1 MPKKKQFS
9 IKGDRETEWGEK
21 DRLTL
26 AVTNEGKDA
35 AKKRAEELGI
45 SVSEVIERWGRGIP
59 VDGEVAQLSMPSG
72 LPSFRSVMRSLK
84 AFSKRELGMIVK
96 TGLELL
102 LRSSR
107 NKAETIA
114 QMVQE
119 NREVCIVLLEEIMG
133 EERIDAIASGA
144 QPTNEELLHLST
156 PLGKSYQ
163 ELQKLKETSLVVL
176 GSTCS

>member
-21 DRLTL
+21 NRLTL

-45 SVSEVIERWGRGIP
+45 SVSEVIERWGRGLP
-59 VDGEVAQLSMPSG
+59 VDGEEQLSTMPSG
-72 LPSFRSVMRSLK
+72 LPSFRSVMRSLRS
-84 AFSKRELGMIVK
+84 FSKRELGMIVR

-102 LRSSR
+102 LHSSR
-107 NKAETIA
+107 NKTETVA

-119 NREVCIVLLEEIMG
+119 NRDVCVVLLEGVID
-133 EERIDAIASGA
+133 EERIDAIASGSE
-144 QPTNEELLHLST
+144 PTDKELAHLCS
-156 PLGKSYQ
+156 PLGKTYQ
-163 ELQKLKETSLVVL
+163 ELRKTSLV
-176 GSTCS
+176 